1 MSDFLSFHSL
11 SQILINGL
19 LFGAMYGIAAIGVSL
34 IFGTMQIIFIA
45 QGSMIILAAYISFW
59 LFLLLF
65 IDPFLS
71 IFFIVPVFMLLG
83 GGLYQVLFRK
93 VAYAGKN
100 PSLLIAFGFMIMLE
114 NLISLL
120 WTPNTR
126 AIKTSYTAYGIE
138 MFGLQISFTRL
149 VAFVLAILST
159 VVVTFFLKRTL
170 MGKAVRAASE
180 DLGAATMIGIG
191 AHWVNSITFS
201 IGIGLAGLAGV
212 ATAMT
217 FPFDPYFGFIF
228 SLKALIAVA
237 FGGIGSVWGALVG
250 GILLGVIESL
260 GFYFLSGVWADGIS
274 YVVFLLVLM
283 LKPEGLFSG
292 FKRIA

>member
-1 MSDFLSFHSL
+1 MPGFLSLHSL

-19 LFGAMYGIAAIGVSL
+19 LFGTMYGIAAIGVSL

-45 QGSMIILAAYISFW
+45 QGAMIVLAAYLSFW
-59 LFLLLF
+59 LFSLF
-65 IDPFLS
+65 FLDPFLS
-71 IFFIVPVFMLLG
+71 ILLLVPTFLVVG
-83 GGLYQVLFRK
+83 AGLYQVLFRK

-114 NLISLL
+114 NLMSLL

-126 AIKTSYTAYGIE
+126 AIRTSYTAYGIE
-138 MFGLQISFTRL
+138 WLGLQISFTRL
-149 VAFVLAILST
+149 VAFVLAVLAT
-159 VVVTFFLKRTL
+159 VVVTLFLKRTL
-170 MGKAVRAASE
+170 MGRAVRAASE

-191 AHWVNSITFS
+191 THWVNSITFGM
-201 IGIGLAGLAGV
+201 GIGLAALAGI
-212 ATAMT
+212 ATATT

-237 FGGIGSVWGALVG
+237 FGGIGSVWGAFLG

-260 GFYFLSGVWADGIS
+260 GFYFLSGVWADAIS

-292 FKRIA
+292 IRRLA